1 MDAIILI
8 DADSQLFQ
16 SCLCKVEDTEDGKG
30 FIYDL
35 DDATVKFDEKI
46 MMIVNKIEE
55 DYAFNVKHTVLFL
68 EGYGNFRYSFN
79 KTYKANRKDKEKPPL
94 LKPLKEWIVK
104 NYNND
109 IYSTFESINVETDDS
124 IAATYLQ
131 YRLNDYGIQLI
142 LASGDKDLKTIP
154 CLLFDTY
161 WSRMELQSIDELEA
175 KRNFY
180 KQMITGD
187 TADGVKGIPRAGEVK
202 ANKVLKDLQ
211 SVNAMNSAVYR
222 MYKQSFGRNA
232 KIEFLKAYY
241 SLQMNTANVNT
252 PNLELVMF

>member
-1 MDAIILI
+1 MEAILLI
-8 DADSQLFQ
+8 DADSQLYQ
-16 SCLCKVEDTEDGKG
+16 SCLCKVDESEDGKG

-35 DDATVKFDEKI
+35 DDATAKFDEKI

-55 DYAFNVKHTVLFL
+55 DYSFNVKHSVIFL

-79 KTYKANRKDKEKPPL
+79 KTYKANRKDKETPPL
-94 LKPLKEWIVK
+94 LTPLRQWVIER
-104 NYNND
+104 YNNEV
-109 IYSTFESINVETDDS
+109 YTTFESINVETDDS
-124 IAATYLQ
+124 IAATYLK
-131 YRLNDYGIQLI
+131 YHLNDYGVQLI

-161 WSRMELQSIDELEA
+161 YTRMELQSINEVDA

-187 TADGVKGIPRAGEVK
+187 AADGVKGIPRAGEVK
-202 ANKVLKDLQ
+202 ANKVLNHLD
-211 SVNAMNSAVYR
+211 SVKSMNSAVYR

-241 SLQMNTANVNT
+241 SLQMNVAKVAT
-252 PNLELVMF
+252 PNLELLMF

>member
-16 SCLCKVEDTEDGKG
+16 SCLCKVEESEDGKG

-124 IAATYLQ
+124 IAATYLK
-131 YRLNDYGIQLI
+131 YHINDYGIQLI

-180 KQMITGD
+180 KQMIMGD

-211 SVNAMNSAVYR
+211 SVNAMNNAVYR

-241 SLQMNTANVNT
+241 SLQMNPANVIT

>member
-16 SCLCKVEDTEDGKG
+16 SCLCKVEESEDGKG

-124 IAATYLQ
+124 IAATYLK
-131 YRLNDYGIQLI
+131 YHINDYGIQLI

-180 KQMITGD
+180 KQMIMGD

>member
-55 DYAFNVKHTVLFL
+55 DYGFNVKHTILFL

-124 IAATYLQ
+124 IAATYLK
-131 YRLNDYGIQLI
+131 YHLNDYGVQLI

-180 KQMITGD
+180 KQMIVGD
-187 TADGVKGIPRAGEVK
+187 TADGVKGIPKAGKVK
-202 ANKVLKDLQ
+202 ADKVLNDLQ